1 MIKTKNNLRIHSIFQ
16 ISKDVINL
24 NQTYYLFV
32 KHIGSLTSS
41 DWSTPIEIQF
51 KEKQIIDS
59 IELNFKQCYHSA
71 KSLDSYL
78 NMYFDGTQIEY
89 KCDCDNLYYNY
100 ENDVT

>member
-1 MIKTKNNLRIHSIFQ
+1 MSDLIITVKSSDFISNIDEIYKYSFWKLCSDLSGNDIIKQSADESKSETIFQ

-32 KHIGSLTSS
+32 KYIGSLTSS

-59 IELNFKQCYHSA
+59 IELNFKQ
-71 KSLDSYL
+71 
-78 NMYFDGTQIEY
+78 
-89 KCDCDNLYYNY
+89 
-100 ENDVT
+100 